1 MTCSTSERV
10 AGARDKSKPTVQ
22 YTRKSKDKSTHA
34 KTRQGQRLATHKE
47 EEEQQKTSS
56 SSKSGSQEGGEQ
68 RQNEEAYEGSDDG
81 VGGGGHDNIN
91 VYYGP
96 SEPAGGSRGWGRGEG
111 NEPSDEYPRPHQM
124 ASSPWITSSESDSSY
139 GYGQQY
145 GHQLHDPSSE
155 YGQPQQYGGYGGPSY
170 GYGQQQY
177 GALPV
182 PMAAPPQVQPPYAYP
197 QLQVMAPSSN
207 YGEGPITPRAGQGF
221 FHFDVAQYYRQSQ
234 NNDED
239 EDLEPARHST
249 WN

>member
-1 MTCSTSERV
+1 MTRSTSEHV
-10 AGARDKSKPTVQ
+10 EGARERSKPTFQ
-22 YTRKSKDKSTHA
+22 YTRKSKDKTKSTHA
-34 KTRQGQRLATHKE
+34 KTRQGQRLATYE
-47 EEEQQKTSS
+47 EEDEQHKTSS
-56 SSKSGSQEGGEQ
+56 SSKSGSREGGEQ
-68 RQNEEAYEGSDDG
+68 GQNEEAYEGSDDG
-81 VGGGGHDNIN
+81 RGGGHDNIN
-91 VYYGP
+91 VYYSP
-96 SEPAGGSRGWGRGEG
+96 SEPAGGSREWGRGEG
-111 NEPSDEYPRPHQM
+111 KGSEPTDEYPQPHQM
-124 ASSPWITSSESDSSY
+124 ASSPWITSSDSSY

-145 GHQLHDPSSE
+145 GDQFHDPSSE
-155 YGQPQQYGGYGGPSY
+155 YGLPQQYGGYGGPSH

-177 GALPV
+177 GV
-182 PMAAPPQVQPPYAYP
+182 TPPQVQPPYEYP